1 MSEEVM
7 NNVVVETPKK
17 KRPKKKKSLARRII
31 EYVLLGIFGGFAIF
45 VIAGNIQGE
54 VKKSENYGQSIRFGI
69 GSFIV
74 LTDSMEP
81 EIPKDSALITYK
93 TDVNEIYSRF
103 NAGETIDITF
113 ANINCGLNYAP
124 KICEEWAAQGWNPQL
139 VVANRVMTH
148 RIVEMSIDENKQLG
162 QGRYIFVTAGIN
174 IHTID
179 EETGEEVINYA
190 RAGQYQL
197 FTEKE
202 YLGEVKISNQFL
214 GKVFN
219 FIVSPIGL
227 IIVLLVPAAYLII
240 TSSIDIFKAMK
251 ASENEE
257 VKVSGDTPSGSTLS
271 SVSAKDRERLKKELL
286 DEMIKKKK
294 EKANEKQD

>member
-7 NNVVVETPKK
+7 NNVVTETPKK
-17 KRPKKKKSLARRII
+17 KRVKKKKSLTRKII
-31 EYVLLGIFGGFAIF
+31 EYVFLGIFGAFAIF
-45 VIAGNIQGE
+45 IIAGNIQGE

-113 ANINCGLNYAP
+113 ANVNAGVNYIP
-124 KICEEWAAQGWNPQL
+124 DIVDEWANSGITPQK

-148 RIVEMSIDENKQLG
+148 RLIEMCVDETKQFG
-162 QGRYIFVTAGIN
+162 NGRYIFVTAGIN

-179 EETGEEVINYA
+179 EETGEQVINYS
-190 RAGQYQL
+190 RAGQYQV

-214 GKVFN
+214 GKIFN

-251 ASENEE
+251 ASEADE
-257 VKVSGDTPSGSTLS
+257 VTVSGDTPNGGTLA

-294 EKANEKQD
+294 EKMNEKQD

>member
-7 NNVVVETPKK
+7 NNVVVETPEK
-17 KRPKKKKSLARRII
+17 KRPKKKKSLTRRII

-54 VKKSENYGQSIRFGI
+54 IKKNENYGQSIRFGI

-81 EIPKDSALITYK
+81 EIPQDSALITYK
-93 TDVNEIYSRF
+93 TDVSEIYTRF
-103 NAGETIDITF
+103 QAGQTIDITF
-113 ANINCGLNYAP
+113 ANVESGVNYIP
-124 KICEEWAAQGWNPQL
+124 DICDQWANSGITPQR
-139 VVANRVMTH
+139 VVANKIMTH
-148 RIVEMSIDENKQLG
+148 RLIEMHVDESKNYG
-162 QGRYIFVTAGIN
+162 FGRYIFVTAGIN

-179 EETGEEVINYA
+179 QETGQEVINYS
-190 RAGQYQL
+190 RAGQYQV
-197 FTEKE
+197 FTEKQ
-202 YLGEVKISNQFL
+202 YLGEVKVSNQFL

-219 FIVSPIGL
+219 FIVSPVGL

-240 TSSIDIFKAMK
+240 VSSIDIFKAMK

-257 VKVSGDTPSGSTLS
+257 VTVSGDTPSGNTLAH
-271 SVSAKDRERLKKELL
+271 VSDKDRERLKKELL
-286 DEMIKKKK
+286 EEMMRKKK
-294 EKANEKQD
+294 EKADEKQD

>member
-7 NNVVVETPKK
+7 NNVVVETPTK
-17 KRPKKKKSLARRII
+17 KRPKKKKSLTRRII
-31 EYVLLGIFGGFAIF
+31 EYVFLAIFGGFAIF
-45 VIAGNIQGE
+45 IIAGNIQGE
-54 VKKSENYGQSIRFGI
+54 IRKNENYGQSIRFGM

-81 EIPKDSALITYK
+81 EIPQDSALITFK
-93 TDVNEIYSRF
+93 TEVPEIYSRF

-113 ANINCGLNYAP
+113 ANVEAGVNYIP
-124 KICEEWAAQGWNPQL
+124 DICEKWANDGITPQK
-139 VVANRVMTH
+139 VVANKVMTH
-148 RIVEMSIDENKQLG
+148 RLIEMHVDESKDYG
-162 QGRYIFVTAGIN
+162 KGRYIFVTAGIN
-174 IHTID
+174 IHKID

-190 RAGQYQL
+190 RAGQYQI
-197 FTEKE
+197 FTEIQ

-219 FIVSPIGL
+219 FIVSPVGL

-240 TSSIDIFKAMK
+240 VSSIDIYKAMK
-251 ASENEE
+251 TSEDET
-257 VKVSGDTPSGSTLS
+257 VTVSGDTPTGNTLA

-286 DEMIKKKK
+286 EEMINKKK